1 MPDDDIDFGSRAQP
15 ATAAIPAVY
24 MFQPAYQVV
33 LESDELNQWQQLLE
47 EKVGLTQEDV
57 AALDEQGLRPNGTY
71 CLCGS
76 TYFSEACDCD

>member
-1 MPDDDIDFGSRAQP
+1 MPDEDIDFGSRARP
-15 ATAAIPAVY
+15 ATTGIPAVY

-33 LESDELNQWQQLLE
+33 LESDELNQWQELLE
-47 EKVGLTQEDV
+47 QKVGLTQADV
-57 AALDEQGLRPNGTY
+57 AALDEQGLRPSGTY